1 MNAASVDVDSIV
13 IGAGVVGLAVARTLA
28 QAGNEVFVLESE
40 DRAGEG
46 VSSRNSGVIHAG
58 LYYAEGSLKAR
69 LCVRGREL
77 LYAFCARRGVSHR
90 RTGKLVVAGND
101 SERAALAA
109 LLPRARANGVNG
121 LTWLDGE
128 AARALEPALQCIA
141 AIESTETGIVD
152 VPELV
157 MALIGELEQAGGRV
171 LCQNAVVG
179 VVCENGIFRV
189 DTAGG
194 DQVRCRR
201 LVNAAGLQSTLVARS
216 IVGLDPVHVPRQYYA
231 SGHYYGLRGRS
242 PFARLIYPV
251 PQSAGLGVHLGF
263 DRAGHCHF
271 GPDVRWI
278 DAPDYRFDDSQRARF
293 VESIRQWWPAL
304 REEDLSPD
312 FVGVRPKLVGPGAPS
327 GDFVIQGAD
336 VHGIAG
342 LVNLFGI
349 ESPGLTSSLA
359 IGEETLRRLIA

>member
-1 MNAASVDVDSIV
+1 MNTPAIDVDSIV
-13 IGAGVVGLAVARTLA
+13 IGAGVVGLAVARALA
-28 QAGNEVFVLESE
+28 QGGHEVFVLETE
-40 DRAGEG
+40 ERAGEG

-58 LYYAEGSLKAR
+58 LYYAEGSLKAQ
-69 LCVRGREL
+69 LCVRGRKL
-77 LYAFCARRGVSHR
+77 LYEFCARRSVAHR
-90 RTGKLVVAGND
+90 RTGKLVVAT
-101 SERAALAA
+101 SEAQRAALAA
-109 LLPRARANGVNG
+109 LLPRAIANGVDG
-121 LTWLDGE
+121 LSWLDTD
-128 AARALEPALQCIA
+128 AACALEPALRCVA
-141 AIESTETGIVD
+141 AIESAETGIVD

-179 VVCENGIFRV
+179 VVCENGVFRV
-189 DTAGG
+189 DTAAG

-201 LVNAAGLQSTLVARS
+201 LINAAGLQSTQVARS

-242 PFARLIYPV
+242 PFTRLIYPM

-278 DAPDYRFDDSQRARF
+278 EQPDYRFDDSQRAQF
-293 VESIRQWWPAL
+293 VESIRQWWPGL

-327 GDFVIQGAD
+327 GDFVLQGPEI
-336 VHGIAG
+336 HGIPG

-359 IGEETLRRLIA
+359 IGEAVQRKLVA